1 MPLSN
6 FEISEHCRHL
16 IRCIQE
22 AGGKAIL
29 VGGCVRDILL
39 ERRIQ
44 DFDIEVF
51 GLAPKEVLVILK
63 KCFEDIDLSG
73 YKFGVFK
80 LTSCCIDVSIPR
92 IEKVTGHKH
101 TAFEVQAAPFITYKE
116 AAQRRDFTINS
127 MGIDCTSGT
136 LLDPF
141 GGADDLKAG
150 ILKHVSSHFFE
161 DPLRV
166 LRGMQLIGRF
176 HLNPHPHTC
185 NMCQM
190 MSPENLS
197 RRKVFDEFK
206 KLFVGSKN
214 PSRGFLFLQQI
225 NWLQY
230 FEPWHQCQQKFPD
243 QWNAILR
250 TLDHCDISGDSN
262 RIAWMCTTLWRQL
275 EGMHIECRNF
285 FRQWV
290 YDEAL
295 FRQILSNVTSFAN
308 KEVD

>member
-1 MPLSN
+1 MPLPN
-6 FEISEHCRHL
+6 FEIPEYCGHL
-16 IRCIQE
+16 IKCFQE

-39 ERRIQ
+39 KRNIQ
-44 DFDIEVF
+44 DFDVEVF
-51 GLAPKEVLVILK
+51 GLALEKVRDILK
-63 KCFEDIDLSG
+63 QCFGKVDLSG

-80 LTSCCIDVSIPR
+80 LKAHPIDVSIPR
-92 IEKVTGHKH
+92 IEWVTGFKH
-101 TAFEVQAAPFITYKE
+101 TAFEVHISPFITHKE

-127 MGIDCTSGT
+127 MGIDLTSGT

-141 GGADDLKAG
+141 GGAGDLEAG

-166 LRGMQLIGRF
+166 LRGMQLVGRF
-176 HLNPHPHTC
+176 HLKIHPHTHSI
-185 NMCQM
+185 CQN
-190 MSPENLS
+190 MSPKNLS

-206 KLFVGSKN
+206 KLFVGSLN
-214 PSRGFLFLQQI
+214 PSRGFLFLQQV

-230 FEPWHQCQQKFPD
+230 FEPWYQCQQKLPD
-243 QWNAILR
+243 PWNEILE
-250 TLDHCDISGDSN
+250 TLDHCDIAVDSN

-275 EGMHIECRNF
+275 ESMHIECRNF

-290 YDEAL
+290 YDEEL
-295 FRQILSNVTSFAN
+295 LGQILSNLTSFAN
-308 KEVD
+308 EK

>member
-1 MPLSN
+1 MSLPN
-6 FEISEHCRHL
+6 FEIPKYCGHL
-16 IRCIQE
+16 IKCVQE

-39 ERRIQ
+39 KRDIQ

-51 GLAPKEVLVILK
+51 GVSLEKLRSVLEQ
-63 KCFEDIDLSG
+63 CFSDVDLSG
-73 YKFGVFK
+73 YKFGIFK
-80 LTSCCIDVSIPR
+80 LKSYPIDVSIPR
-92 IEKVTGHKH
+92 IERVTGPKH
-101 TAFEVQAAPFITYKE
+101 TAFEVHPAPFITYQE

-127 MGIDCTSGT
+127 MGIDLTSGT

-141 GGADDLKAG
+141 GGAEDLKAG

-166 LRGMQLIGRF
+166 LRGMQLAGRF
-176 HLNPHPHTC
+176 HLKLHPHTRST
-185 NMCQM
+185 CQN

-206 KLFVGSKN
+206 KLFVGSQH

-225 NWLQY
+225 DWLQY
-230 FEPWHQCQQKFPD
+230 FEPWYQCQQKFPD
-243 QWNAILR
+243 HWNEILN
-250 TLDHCDISGDSN
+250 TLDHCDIVANTN
-262 RIAWMCTTLWRQL
+262 RIAWMCATLWQQL
-275 EGMHIECRNF
+275 ESIHIECRNF

-290 YDEAL
+290 YDEEL
-295 FRQILSNVTSFAN
+295 FKQILLNVTTSS
-308 KEVD
+308 KGETD